1 MEEKWLLVGF
11 TKKEI
16 REKKYQMP
24 VKDIVTLDRGDY
36 GPFSKG
42 DIDFKHDAFDVEVW
56 RRILTIFGPQSFDT
70 IFTDGGLYGIK
81 RVEEIINIKRRLLKP
96 AGHIINYM
104 SPVGYLVRCPFNRPL
119 HFYAIPLAEYTI
131 GNMDRALENLEEN
144 TLQQRLTKKMK
155 III

>member
-1 MEEKWLLVGF
+1 MGEKWLLVGF

-16 REKKYQMP
+16 REKQYTLP

-36 GPFSKG
+36 GPFRKG

-81 RVEEIINIKRRLLKP
+81 RVEERTHKRKEK
-96 AGHIINYM
+96 
-104 SPVGYLVRCPFNRPL
+104 
-119 HFYAIPLAEYTI
+119 EYKVSGEGERGPKRGKEI
-131 GNMDRALENLEEN
+131 GRYI
-144 TLQQRLTKKMK
+144 RRHTKAP
-155 III
+155 